1 MPPFLTGLAAKA
13 LFLLGVAAVVA
24 FSTGW
29 LVHKIDDDK
38 YKALQ
43 LADANALNEQLVKDQ
58 AATQAFNER
67 AATALEATAGKLKI
81 LAAQRVNQTQNLI
94 NTFTAE
100 GMKDASLAS
109 CLAMP
114 LPADVLRQLTH

>member
-1 MPPFLTGLAAKA
+1 MPPFLTSLALK
-13 LFLLGVAAVVA
+13 FIGAAVLS
-24 FSTGW
+24 F
-29 LVHKIDDDK
+29 LVTWGAVYVTHKVDDDK

-43 LADANALNEQLVKDQ
+43 LADANALNEQMTKDQ
-58 AATQAFNER
+58 AAAQAFNMR
-67 AATALEATAGKLKI
+67 AATAMEATAAKLKT

-100 GMKDASLAS
+100 GSKDASLAA

-114 LPADVLRQLTH
+114 IPAGILQQFPR

>member
-1 MPPFLTGLAAKA
+1 MPPFLTSLAAKLIGLA
-13 LFLLGVAAVVA
+13 LVITIASWSSAWV
-24 FSTGW
+24 T
-29 LVHKIDDDK
+29 HKVDDDK

-43 LADANALNEQLVKDQ
+43 LADANALNEQMTKDQ
-58 AATQAFNER
+58 EAAQAFNMR
-67 AATALEATAGKLKI
+67 AATAMEATAAKLKT

-100 GMKDASLAS
+100 GQKDASLAA

-114 LPADVLRQLTH
+114 IPAGILQQFPR